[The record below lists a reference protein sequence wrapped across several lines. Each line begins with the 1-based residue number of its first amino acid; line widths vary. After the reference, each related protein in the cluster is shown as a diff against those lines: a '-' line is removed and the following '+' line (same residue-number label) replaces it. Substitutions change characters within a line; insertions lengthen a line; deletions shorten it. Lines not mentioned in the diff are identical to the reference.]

1 MKVSYRWLRDV
12 APGIDFGPDEA
23 TARLAARG
31 APVEERVDLGRT
43 LGEIRVARVER
54 VREHPG
60 ADRLVLCDVAAGGE
74 TVQVVCGAP
83 NVREGGLYPFAPVG
97 ATLPGGTTIREAEIR
112 GARSAGMLCS
122 ERELGL
128 GRDHS
133 GLLELDGGV
142 EPGASF
148 VEAFGLDDV
157 RLDVEVTPNRGDLLS
172 HLGIARELAPDG
184 HAGLRLPDL
193 PDAPE
198 VELSLTEDARE
209 ATAGGATVRIEEP
222 DLCFRY
228 LGAVIRG
235 VQVGPSPPWLAARLR
250 AAGARPINNVVDAT
264 NYVLLELGQPLHA
277 FDLDRL
283 RERTI
288 VVRRARPGE
297 VITTLDGVDR
307 SLSEE
312 MLCIC
317 DARDPVAVA
326 GVMGGEDSE
335 VSGETTDVLLE
346 CALFEP
352 TQVRATRE
360 ALELSTDASY
370 RFERGVDPT
379 GMVAALRRA
388 AEVVL
393 ATAGGEPEG
402 DVADVRPRP
411 WDGLSVALRPAR
423 IRRLLGVGFEPDD
436 LRGLLEP
443 MGFAVE
449 EGKAE
454 ALSVRIPGWRSYD
467 VTREVDLIEEVAR
480 SHGYD
485 RFPEELGPFR
495 PGAVPDHPLF
505 GLEDELRDHL
515 VGRGYLEAQVPA
527 FAPPEEGEVAL
538 LNPISAEESRLRT
551 SLIPGLVRRVEH
563 NLARGVRDVRL
574 FEIGTCF
581 FENPGRA
588 RPREETRVAVVVTG
602 RRRPPHWSRP
612 DVPVDLWDVKAL
624 LAELVERARIPGGT
638 VRPESPG
645 GTPVEEGL
653 AFAVR
658 DGDGRVRGGGGRLP
672 PGAVDAPPWS
682 GDVWALELVLP
693 GDPGPAP
700 VSAFEAPPAFP
711 GVERD
716 LALLVPRELPVERV
730 RKVIDG
736 AGGSH
741 LGRVEIFDL
750 YEGEGIPE
758 GTRSV
763 AFRLHFVS
771 PERTLKDEDVDEAT
785 ARVVRTLEEELG
797 VERRGG

>member
-1 MKVSYRWLRDV
+1 
-12 APGIDFGPDEA
+12 
-23 TARLAARG
+23 
-31 APVEERVDLGRT
+31 
-43 LGEIRVARVER
+43 
-54 VREHPG
+54 
-60 ADRLVLCDVAAGGE
+60 
-74 TVQVVCGAP
+74 
-83 NVREGGLYPFAPVG
+83 
-97 ATLPGGTTIREAEIR
+97 TIREAEIR
-112 GARSAGMLCS
+112 GAESLGMLCS

-133 GLLELDGGV
+133 GLLELDGDV

-157 RLDVEVTPNRGDLLS
+157 RFDVEVTPNRGDLLS
-172 HLGIARELAPDG
+172 HRGIARELAPEGD
-184 HAGLRLPDL
+184 AGLRLP
-193 PDAPE
+193 PIPGGPE
-198 VELSLTEDARE
+198 LEPSLIEHARE
-209 ATAGGATVRIEEP
+209 VTAGGATIRIEEP

-235 VQVGPSPPWLAARLR
+235 VRVGPSPAWLASRLR

-264 NYVLLELGQPLHA
+264 NYVLLEMGQPLHA
-277 FDLDRL
+277 FDLERL
-283 RERTI
+283 RDHTI

-307 SLSEE
+307 SLSAE

-352 TQVRATRE
+352 TQVRATRQ
-360 ALELSTDASY
+360 ALDLSTDASY

-379 GMVAALRRA
+379 LMASALRRA
-388 AEVVL
+388 AEVIL
-393 ATAGGEPEG
+393 ATAGGELEEE
-402 DVADVRPRP
+402 VADVRPRP
-411 WDGLSVALRPAR
+411 WEGLHVPLRPAR
-423 IRRLLGVGFEPDD
+423 VRRLLGVGFEADE

-443 MGFAVE
+443 LGFGVE
-449 EGKAE
+449 EGTEE
-454 ALSVRIPGWRSYD
+454 ALSGRIPGWRSYD

-495 PGAVPDHPLF
+495 PGTVPDDPF
-505 GLEDELRDHL
+505 FRLEDELRDHL
-515 VGRGYLEAQVPA
+515 VGRGYLEAQLPA
-527 FAPPEEGEVAL
+527 FAPPDEGEVAL
-538 LNPISAEESRLRT
+538 LNPISADESHLRA
-551 SLIPGLVRRVEH
+551 SLVPGLLRRVEH

-581 FENPGRA
+581 FSGPDGP

-612 DVPVDLWDVKAL
+612 DEPVDLWDVKAL
-624 LAELVERARIPGGT
+624 LAELVERARIPEGAVT
-638 VRPESPG
+638 PG
-645 GTPVEEGL
+645 APDGAPVEESRG
-653 AFAVR
+653 FAVR
-658 DGDGRVRGGGGRLP
+658 DGDGEVVGSGGRLP
-672 PGAVDAPPWS
+672 PGAVDAPPWA
-682 GDVWALELVLP
+682 GDVWALEVILP
-693 GDPGPAP
+693 AEPGPAP
-700 VSAFEAPPAFP
+700 VPAFEAPQAFP

-716 LALLVPRELPVERV
+716 LALLVPREVPVERV
-730 RKVIDG
+730 REAIVG
-736 AGGSH
+736 AGGGF
-741 LGRVEIFDL
+741 LGAVEIFDL
-750 YEGEGIPE
+750 YEGEGIPP

-763 AFRLHFVS
+763 AYRLHFAS
-771 PERTLKDEDVDEAT
+771 PERTLMDEDVDEAT

>member
-1 MKVSYRWLRDV
+1 
-12 APGIDFGPDEA
+12 
-23 TARLAARG
+23 
-31 APVEERVDLGRT
+31 
-43 LGEIRVARVER
+43 
-54 VREHPG
+54 
-60 ADRLVLCDVAAGGE
+60 
-74 TVQVVCGAP
+74 
-83 NVREGGLYPFAPVG
+83 
-97 ATLPGGTTIREAEIR
+97 
-112 GARSAGMLCS
+112 
-122 ERELGL
+122 
-128 GRDHS
+128 
-133 GLLELDGGV
+133 
-142 EPGASF
+142 
-148 VEAFGLDDV
+148 
-157 RLDVEVTPNRGDLLS
+157 
-172 HLGIARELAPDG
+172 
-184 HAGLRLPDL
+184 
-193 PDAPE
+193 
-198 VELSLTEDARE
+198 
-209 ATAGGATVRIEEP
+209 
-222 DLCFRY
+222 
-228 LGAVIRG
+228 
-235 VQVGPSPPWLAARLR
+235 
-250 AAGARPINNVVDAT
+250 
-264 NYVLLELGQPLHA
+264 
-277 FDLDRL
+277 
-283 RERTI
+283 

-317 DARDPVAVA
+317 DSRDPVAVA

-360 ALELSTDASY
+360 ALDLSTDASY

-379 GMVAALRRA
+379 GMVAALRRTSA
-388 AEVVL
+388 VVL
-393 ATAGGEPEG
+393 ATAGGELEG
-402 DVADVRPRP
+402 EAADVRPRP

-423 IRRLLGVGFEPDD
+423 IRRVLGVGFEPDD

-443 MGFAVE
+443 LGFGVE
-449 EGKAE
+449 EGTAE
-454 ALSVRIPGWRSYD
+454 ALSVSIPGWRSYD

-527 FAPPEEGEVAL
+527 FAPPDEGEVAL

-581 FENPGRA
+581 FEDPERA
-588 RPREETRVAVVVTG
+588 RPREETRVAVAVTG
-602 RRRPPHWSRP
+602 RRRPPHWSLP
-612 DVPVDLWDVKAL
+612 DEPVDLWDVKAL

-638 VRPESPG
+638 LRPE

-672 PGAVDAPPWS
+672 PDAVDAPPWA
-682 GDVWALELVLP
+682 GDVWALEVVLP
-693 GDPGPAP
+693 KDPGPAP

-730 RKVIDG
+730 REVIDG
-736 AGGSH
+736 AGGGH
-741 LGRVEIFDL
+741 LERVEIFDL